1 MAIRTNLNRNYK
13 DMMSA
18 VLVYNWQSVGLTLLY
33 SYSEN

>member
-1 MAIRTNLNRNYK
+1 MAIRTNLNRNM

-33 SYSEN
+33 PFLEL

>member
-1 MAIRTNLNRNYK
+1 MAIRTNLNRNM

-33 SYSEN
+33 PFLEI